1 MGNGDAD
8 ADEPEKKRRLLT
20 AVSSSPM
27 ARSTNGPLS
36 PDDKAV
42 DAAALQYQN
51 QILVQLLEAQKSET
65 HALEKKF
72 KELEEKQ
79 DVYDETLIAV
89 NKLWNQLVDDL
100 ILLKTLAGGDPSG
113 LQALDEADISRGVTP
128 SCPPEETF
136 LCRLLQAENIEKS
149 KQTEIIK
156 YIQEALAVRHSSTM
170 VLMRGLQ
177 EAIDA
182 QQTKLD
188 GLELAA
194 HGNLSSE
201 DAFIQ
206 LQKLDSLLKEEA
218 KNLLIVINFLHK
230 KHKEYAQEVQAYVDN
245 HARDQSE
252 IKRLSD
258 LRTFFPLSASLFLSH
273 LHTSRSHYGSLL
285 FKLFSLS
292 LVPIFDLKGELEEA
306 MAELEETRR
315 KVVSLKMQ
323 KDGMCRISSPTF
335 IAVNGNSSPE
345 KQNISLRELKNS
357 VEEAKILA
365 AARLSELQ
373 EAQENN
379 SSMSKQLE
387 ALKDQLRDDRHV
399 SVSRPYL
406 AMNEKLQHLNTEIER
421 CRGLADTLQA
431 DRNHMI
437 RREKELGAKADS
449 ADAARNAIIISN
461 AKIEELELQLHK
473 CILERNEIEIKL
485 EEAVQDSGRKDFKD
499 EIHVMASAL
508 SREMELMEMQLNR
521 CMEAAREAV
530 SLREEASSLEALLK
544 TKIDK
549 LEKEKEELQNIL
561 DMYGQECFDNRTIVE
576 IKESEHRAHMQ
587 AEMLRSALDEHNLEL
602 RVKAANEA
610 ELACQKRLS
619 AAVAE
624 IADLKEKLD
633 SSERELLELRE
644 AIIVKDAEA
653 AAYISEIETIGQAYE
668 DMQTQNQHLQQQ
680 VVDRDD
686 YNIKLVS
693 ESVKMRQMHGS
704 LLSEKQ
710 AMAKQL
716 QQATSSIEF
725 VRTKIS
731 RGEDQMKTLLAQAEK
746 VSVEN
751 RHLTLNTEKTR
762 LELVETEK
770 DLKWLKSAFE
780 SSEKELEQNQQ
791 KATKLRTDLD
801 DERTKGKKLKEELE
815 RVTSLLERMS
825 PENEAAATQRLQ
837 DEIKECKAILKCGV
851 CFDRP
856 KQVVIT
862 KCFHLF
868 CSNCIQRNLEIRHRK
883 CPACGTPFGQNDV
896 KEVNI

>member
-8 ADEPEKKRRLLT
+8 ADEPEKKKRLLT

-149 KQTEIIK
+149 KQSEIIK

-201 DAFIQ
+201 DALIQ

-218 KNLLIVINFLHK
+218 KNLLTVINFLHK

-252 IKRLSD
+252 IKRLS
-258 LRTFFPLSASLFLSH
+258 
-273 LHTSRSHYGSLL
+273 
-285 FKLFSLS
+285 
-292 LVPIFDLKGELEEA
+292 GELEEA

-544 TKIDK
+544 TKTGEHKALSDKCAEQMVEIKSLKALIDK

-619 AAVAE
+619 AAEAE

-725 VRTKIS
+725 VRAKIS
-731 RGEDQMKTLLAQAEK
+731 HGEDQMKTLLAQAEK